1 MATWPFGRQSDLPSP
16 NPRPAKTRK
25 QSRSHSCAMFP
36 ACHLRASLFAA
47 GLLILPVFFP
57 AATSAQSPPVPVEVT
72 FSSGS
77 LVLHGFLYKPEGR
90 GLFPAVLWNHGSERR
105 PGWLPEV
112 APIFL
117 NQGYVFFIPHRR
129 GHGRSPGE
137 YVMDLLARANQSGGS
152 SARSRKLVELMDQ
165 HLEDQMAALAYLKGL
180 PNVDPRRIVVA
191 GCSFGGIQTV
201 LMAEKGLG
209 VRAAVDFAGAA
220 QNWQHAPELRVRMIQ
235 AVQHSQMPIFFI
247 QAKNDYDVSPSRDL
261 ASAMEESGKPHAIQ
275 IFPSF
280 GKSNQDAHEFCIHGA
295 EIWAPQV
302 FSFLTQS
309 MQ

>member
-1 MATWPFGRQSDLPSP
+1 
-16 NPRPAKTRK
+16 
-25 QSRSHSCAMFP
+25 MFP
-36 ACHLRASLFAA
+36 ARHHHASLFIA
-47 GLLILPVFFP
+47 GLLILPLFFP
-57 AATSAQSPPVPVEVT
+57 VVTTAQSPPVPLEVT

-77 LVLHGFLYKPEGR
+77 LILHGFLYKPEGQ
-90 GLFPAVLWNHGSERR
+90 GPFPAVLWNHGSERR

-117 NQGYVFFIPHRR
+117 SQGYVFFIPHRR

-137 YVMDLLARANQSGGS
+137 YVMDLLERANQSGGPQ
-152 SARSRKLVELMDQ
+152 ARSRKLVELMEL
-165 HLEDQMAALAYLKGL
+165 HLEDQTAALAYLKAL
-180 PNVDPRRIVVA
+180 PEVDSQRIAVA
-191 GCSFGGIQTV
+191 GCSFGGVQTV

-209 VRAAVDFAGAA
+209 LRAAVDFAGAA
-220 QNWQHAPELRVRMIQ
+220 QNWQHSPDLRARMTQ

-261 ASAMEESGKPHAIQ
+261 ASAMDKSAKPHAIQ

-280 GKSNQDAHEFCIHGA
+280 GKSNQEAHEFCVHGG

-302 FSFLTQS
+302 FSFFALAFR
-309 MQ
+309 